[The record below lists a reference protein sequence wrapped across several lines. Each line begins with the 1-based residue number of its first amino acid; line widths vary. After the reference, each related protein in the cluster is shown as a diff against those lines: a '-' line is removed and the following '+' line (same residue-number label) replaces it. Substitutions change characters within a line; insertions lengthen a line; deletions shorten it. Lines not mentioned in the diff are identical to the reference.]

1 MTRPNDSRSSLSSPA
16 LWATIAGL
24 LLIMAGTAIP
34 LLRLD
39 TDIYRYI
46 FSFGAILVVIGRLFM
61 PYKGSSLR
69 IKRLCR
75 LEVWSGLFFCAAAF
89 FMFWKGAGPTDWI
102 AFTLA
107 GAAIQIY
114 TSLMIPRARR
124 KEEAKK

>member
-1 MTRPNDSRSSLSSPA
+1 MTKNTDHRSSITTPA
-16 LWATIAGL
+16 MLATTIGL
-24 LLIMAGTAIP
+24 ILVMGGTALP

-39 TDIYRYI
+39 SEIYRYI
-46 FSFGAILVVIGRLFM
+46 FSAGAILVVVGRLFM
-61 PYKGSSLR
+61 PYKGPSLR

-114 TSLMIPRARR
+114 TSIMIPRTRR
-124 KEEAKK
+124 KEESK

>member
-1 MTRPNDSRSSLSSPA
+1 MTKNTDHRSSITTPA
-16 LWATIAGL
+16 MLATIIGL
-24 LLIMAGTAIP
+24 ILVMAGTALP

-39 TDIYRYI
+39 SEIYRYI
-46 FSFGAILVVIGRLFM
+46 FSARAILVVVGRLFM
-61 PYKGSSLR
+61 PYKGPSLR

-114 TSLMIPRARR
+114 TSIMIPRTRR
-124 KEEAKK
+124 KEESK

>member
-1 MTRPNDSRSSLSSPA
+1 MTKNTDHRSSIATPA
-16 LWATIAGL
+16 MLATIIGL
-24 LLIMAGTAIP
+24 ILVMAGTALP

-39 TDIYRYI
+39 TEIYRYI
-46 FSFGAILVVIGRLFM
+46 FSAGAILVVVGRLFM
-61 PYKGSSLR
+61 PYKGPSLR

-114 TSLMIPRARR
+114 TSIMIPRTRR
-124 KEEAKK
+124 KEESK

>member
-1 MTRPNDSRSSLSSPA
+1 MTKNTDHRSSITTPA
-16 LWATIAGL
+16 MLATTIGL
-24 LLIMAGTAIP
+24 LLVMAGTAIP

-39 TDIYRYI
+39 SEIYRYI
-46 FSFGAILVVIGRLFM
+46 FSAGAILVVAGRLFM
-61 PYKGSSLR
+61 PYKGPSLK

-114 TSLMIPRARR
+114 TSIMIPRTRR
-124 KEEAKK
+124 KEESK

>member
-1 MTRPNDSRSSLSSPA
+1 MTKNTDHRSSITTPA
-16 LWATIAGL
+16 MLATIIGL
-24 LLIMAGTAIP
+24 ILVMAGTALP

-39 TDIYRYI
+39 TEIYRYI
-46 FSFGAILVVIGRLFM
+46 FSAGAILVMVGRLFM
-61 PYKGSSLR
+61 PYKGPSLR

-114 TSLMIPRARR
+114 TSIMIPRTRR
-124 KEEAKK
+124 KEESK

>member
-1 MTRPNDSRSSLSSPA
+1 MTKNTDHRSSITTPA
-16 LWATIAGL
+16 MLATIIGL
-24 LLIMAGTAIP
+24 ILVMAGTALP

-39 TDIYRYI
+39 SEIYRYI
-46 FSFGAILVVIGRLFM
+46 FSAGAILVVVGRLFM
-61 PYKGSSLR
+61 PYKGPSLR

-114 TSLMIPRARR
+114 TSIMIPRTRR
-124 KEEAKK
+124 KEESK

>member
-1 MTRPNDSRSSLSSPA
+1 MTKNTDHRSSITTPA
-16 LWATIAGL
+16 MLATIIGL
-24 LLIMAGTAIP
+24 ILVMAGTALP

-39 TDIYRYI
+39 TEIYRYI
-46 FSFGAILVVIGRLFM
+46 FSAGALLVVVGRLFM
-61 PYKGSSLR
+61 PYKGPSLR

-114 TSLMIPRARR
+114 TSIMIPRTRR
-124 KEEAKK
+124 KEESK

>member
-1 MTRPNDSRSSLSSPA
+1 MTKNTDHRSSLTTPA
-16 LWATIAGL
+16 MLATTIGL
-24 LLIMAGTAIP
+24 ILVMAGTALP

-39 TDIYRYI
+39 SEIYRYI
-46 FSFGAILVVIGRLFM
+46 FSAGAILVVVGRLFM
-61 PYKGSSLR
+61 PYKGPSLR

-114 TSLMIPRARR
+114 TSIMIPRTRR
-124 KEEAKK
+124 KEESK

>member
-1 MTRPNDSRSSLSSPA
+1 MTKNTDHRSSIATPA
-16 LWATIAGL
+16 MLATIIGL
-24 LLIMAGTAIP
+24 ILVMAGTALP

-39 TDIYRYI
+39 SEIYRYI
-46 FSFGAILVVIGRLFM
+46 FSAGAILVVVGRLFM
-61 PYKGSSLR
+61 PYKGPSLR

-114 TSLMIPRARR
+114 TSIMIPRTRR
-124 KEEAKK
+124 KEESK

>member
-1 MTRPNDSRSSLSSPA
+1 MTKNTDHRSSLTTPA
-16 LWATIAGL
+16 MLATIIGL
-24 LLIMAGTAIP
+24 ILVMAGTALP

-39 TDIYRYI
+39 SEIYRYI
-46 FSFGAILVVIGRLFM
+46 FSAGAILVVVGRLFM
-61 PYKGSSLR
+61 PYKGPSLR

-114 TSLMIPRARR
+114 TSIMIPRTRR
-124 KEEAKK
+124 KEESK

>member
-1 MTRPNDSRSSLSSPA
+1 MTKNTDHRSSITTPA
-16 LWATIAGL
+16 MLATIIGL
-24 LLIMAGTAIP
+24 ILVMAGTALP

-39 TDIYRYI
+39 SEIYRYI
-46 FSFGAILVVIGRLFM
+46 FSTGAILVVVGRLFM
-61 PYKGSSLR
+61 PYKGPSLR

-114 TSLMIPRARR
+114 TSIMIPRTRR
-124 KEEAKK
+124 KEESK

>member
-1 MTRPNDSRSSLSSPA
+1 MTKNTDHRSSITTPA
-16 LWATIAGL
+16 MLATIIGL
-24 LLIMAGTAIP
+24 ILVMAGTALP

-39 TDIYRYI
+39 SEIYRYI
-46 FSFGAILVVIGRLFM
+46 FSAGAILVVVGRLFM
-61 PYKGSSLR
+61 PYKGPSLR

-89 FMFWKGAGPTDWI
+89 FMFWKGADPTDWI

-114 TSLMIPRARR
+114 TSIMIPRTRR
-124 KEEAKK
+124 KEESK

>member
-1 MTRPNDSRSSLSSPA
+1 MTKNTDHRSSITTPA
-16 LWATIAGL
+16 MLATTIGL
-24 LLIMAGTAIP
+24 ILVMAGTALP

-39 TDIYRYI
+39 SEIYRYI
-46 FSFGAILVVIGRLFM
+46 FSAGAILVVVGRLFM
-61 PYKGSSLR
+61 PYKGPSLR

-114 TSLMIPRARR
+114 TSIMIPRTRR
-124 KEEAKK
+124 KEESK

>member
-1 MTRPNDSRSSLSSPA
+1 MTKNTDHRSSITTPA
-16 LWATIAGL
+16 MLATIIGL
-24 LLIMAGTAIP
+24 ILVMAGTALP

-39 TDIYRYI
+39 SEIYRYI
-46 FSFGAILVVIGRLFM
+46 FSAGALLVVVGRLFM
-61 PYKGSSLR
+61 PYKGPSLR

-114 TSLMIPRARR
+114 TSIMIPRTRR
-124 KEEAKK
+124 KEESK

>member
-1 MTRPNDSRSSLSSPA
+1 MTKNTDHRSSITTPA
-16 LWATIAGL
+16 MLATTIGL
-24 LLIMAGTAIP
+24 ILVMAGTALP

-39 TDIYRYI
+39 SEIYRYI
-46 FSFGAILVVIGRLFM
+46 FSAGAILVVVGRLFM
-61 PYKGSSLR
+61 TYKGPSLR

-114 TSLMIPRARR
+114 TSIMIPRTRR
-124 KEEAKK
+124 KEESK

>member
-1 MTRPNDSRSSLSSPA
+1 MTKNTDHRSSITTPA
-16 LWATIAGL
+16 MLATIIGL
-24 LLIMAGTAIP
+24 ILVMAGTALP

-39 TDIYRYI
+39 TEIYRYI
-46 FSFGAILVVIGRLFM
+46 FSAGAILVVVGRLFM
-61 PYKGSSLR
+61 PYKGPSLR

-114 TSLMIPRARR
+114 TSIMIPRTRR
-124 KEEAKK
+124 KEESK

>member
-1 MTRPNDSRSSLSSPA
+1 MTNSTDHRSSISTPA
-16 LWATIAGL
+16 MIATVIGL
-24 LLIMAGTAIP
+24 ILVMAGTAIP
-34 LLRLD
+34 LLRLN
-39 TDIYRYI
+39 TEIYRYI
-46 FSFGAILVVIGRLFM
+46 FSAGALLVVVGRLFM
-61 PYKGSSLR
+61 PYKGPSLR

-114 TSLMIPRARR
+114 TSIMIPRTRR
-124 KEEAKK
+124 KEESK

>member
-1 MTRPNDSRSSLSSPA
+1 MTKNTDHRSSITTPA
-16 LWATIAGL
+16 MLATIIGL
-24 LLIMAGTAIP
+24 ILVMAGTALP

-39 TDIYRYI
+39 TEIYRYI
-46 FSFGAILVVIGRLFM
+46 FSAGALLVVVGRLFM
-61 PYKGSSLR
+61 PYNGPSLR

-114 TSLMIPRARR
+114 TSIMIPRTRR
-124 KEEAKK
+124 KEESK